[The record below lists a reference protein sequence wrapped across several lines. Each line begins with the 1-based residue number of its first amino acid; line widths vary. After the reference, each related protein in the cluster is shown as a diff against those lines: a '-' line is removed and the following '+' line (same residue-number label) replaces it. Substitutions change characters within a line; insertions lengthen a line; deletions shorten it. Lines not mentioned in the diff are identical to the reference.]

1 MVQKVPFLRRCS
13 TAVIHAVIV
22 RLKAEVYLE
31 GDFVIL
37 AGNPGYAMYFIVRGE
52 CSVLVSSS
60 RSKKIMRRIENL
72 VRHDHFGELALL
84 DGASTARAHVLAE
97 TVIQHPCPQ
106 IVRRAFSPMPMPCAS
121 LHAGAS

>member
-1 MVQKVPFLRRCS
+1 MVQKVPFLRGCS

-52 CSVLVSSS
+52 CSVLISSS

-97 TVIQHPCPQ
+97 TVIQQPCPTAFATCNL
-106 IVRRAFSPMPMPCAS
+106 VGALPRAN
-121 LHAGAS
+121 LHAAD